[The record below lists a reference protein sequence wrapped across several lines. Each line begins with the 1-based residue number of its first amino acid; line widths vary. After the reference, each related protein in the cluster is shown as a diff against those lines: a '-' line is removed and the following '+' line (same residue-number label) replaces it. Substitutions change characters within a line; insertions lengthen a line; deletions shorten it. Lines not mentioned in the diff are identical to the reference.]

1 MLAGQPQ
8 LSLGAWGT
16 QQQAQGQGSTAAHQG
31 LFGSVGLFGL
41 FGPSSQPPR
50 TAPMPA
56 SFSLNAGPLSSSRH
70 PSPAHSDTGEPSRCE
85 QHVNGG
91 FVLKSQGQAMV
102 CAWTRQSACGLP
114 CLLLICTALAFMPF
128 ATSITASML
137 TTLHLAMH
145 GGWTLHAV
153 SAEVGVR
160 TPSCL
165 WFRAVKQLHLA
176 VLQKGVSRLPAAS
189 AAGAG

>member
-70 PSPAHSDTGEPSRCE
+70 PSPAPSDTGEPSRCE

-91 FVLKSQGQAMV
+91 FFSRSGHA
-102 CAWTRQSACGLP
+102 AWTCKVSKRLTVLAAHLYS
-114 CLLLICTALAFMPF
+114 LAFMHL
-128 ATSITASML
+128 ATSMTA
-137 TTLHLAMH
+137 
-145 GGWTLHAV
+145 
-153 SAEVGVR
+153 
-160 TPSCL
+160 
-165 WFRAVKQLHLA
+165 
-176 VLQKGVSRLPAAS
+176 
-189 AAGAG
+189 